1 MKMNEIPELAPNI
14 ITTLIE
20 KIVDDISDSEINELI
35 AFFRKERIATI
46 QAEATGKKQ
55 KKPNLDKEAAKAQ
68 IQKISLDELE
78 LE

>member
-1 MKMNEIPELAPNI
+1 MNEIPELAPNI